1 MPNLRKSDFAAIT
14 PRSLS
19 LLSIDRLLGLC
30 DFKTKTDAPEGSI
43 GFLLTFCNIY
53 EPLSTFSSKCGNGLF
68 FCPFIRPT
76 PRNSRLPAQAAHH
89 AEISRD
95 VFQKCW
101 PTHQGSPALFGS
113 YHKNFLTRSTSWNHT
128 VLLPRLRTLDITFC
142 TVPANF
148 ELSLNK
154 PCDSGERSAHFMKM
168 L

>member
-1 MPNLRKSDFAAIT
+1 MTLPQSR
-14 PRSLS
+14 PVLS
-19 LLSIDRLLGLC
+19 PFFPVTDYWGCVTL
-30 DFKTKTDAPEGSI
+30 KQKTDAPEGSI

-142 TVPANF
+142 IVPANF